1 MSVIVVKKTTVKDGD
16 KSIDKFIMGCDT
28 QTTLGQTK
36 GQVTKIFK
44 NKLDDR
50 IVCGV
55 VGSLRDLNLVST
67 ITDIIEQFSI
77 RRDVVDTETII
88 TKTIRTIKDTLGK
101 EGRIMATDRG
111 EIMSSSIALAFKDK
125 AWIIGPDFAVKE
137 ILDFEAI
144 GGPQEFAIGAYEAI
158 KDDDMPDEDKVVKII
173 DICIRRTIYVDY
185 PICITDT
192 ATGSV
197 IKEITKEVK

>member
-1 MSVIVVKKTTVKDGD
+1 MSVVVLKKTSFKDGN
-16 KSIDKFIMGCDT
+16 KVVDKFIMGCDT

-55 VGSLRDLNLVST
+55 VGSLRDLNLIST
-67 ITDIIEQFSI
+67 ITNIIDQFAL
-77 RRDVVDTETII
+77 RRDIVDTETII
-88 TKTIRTIKDTLGK
+88 TTTVKIIKETLSK
-101 EGRIMATDRG
+101 EGRVIATDKG

-137 ILDFEAI
+137 VFDFDAV

-158 KDDDMPDEDKVVKII
+158 KDSKMTDEEKVIKTI
-173 DICIRRTIYVDY
+173 DICIKRTIYVDY
-185 PICITDT
+185 PICLTDT
-192 ATGSV
+192 GSGSI
-197 IKEITKEVK
+197 IKEIKKEEK